1 MPNNFGGDQLD
12 PEYAPHHTANKRTRK
27 AMSKKTAKKTSKKT
41 EEQKWHDRA
50 AKLPVGLFFTTMG
63 PIIGKVDK
71 APSDMGQFRVRL
83 WGPAMVQISFV
94 QPEKVGTEA
103 TKIQQRAVFQPL
115 ALIET
120 HIDLS
125 TAAPFGRAP
134 VPAALLPSYEEFFA
148 KFVAG
153 EYGLTRIVAKVETG
167 APHVVDMTQ
176 DEPTPSNGEVPA
188 AETSTPRSESDEN
201 VVS

>member
-1 MPNNFGGDQLD
+1 
-12 PEYAPHHTANKRTRK
+12 
-27 AMSKKTAKKTSKKT
+27 MSKKIAKKTKKT

-94 QPEKVGTEA
+94 QPEKGAPEA
-103 TKIQQRAVFQPL
+103 GKIQQRVVFQPL
-115 ALIET
+115 ALVET

-134 VPAALLPSYEEFFA
+134 VPDALLPSYEEFFA

-153 EYGLTRIVAKVETG
+153 EYGLTRVVAKLESG
-167 APHVVDMTQ
+167 APHVVDMTK
-176 DEPTPSNGEVPA
+176 DETPANGEAPAAKDDPTPG
-188 AETSTPRSESDEN
+188 SESDES